1 MASDPTHALEV
12 YGQVFVEGT
21 EGGRRSQQVPFEI
34 YSDYSST
41 NFGSRNNMKLSTQAS
56 DVFMGFENYNGD
68 NFFIQRENVPSIT
81 FDTDKNIVFSDVE
94 FGESNVTTQIMN
106 SQNWYPDYTYL
117 NAKKISLGSNGV
129 DDNEDDIYARTYIID
144 NNDDLFACGRSTG
157 DGFGIDRT
165 ISPTFV
171 PIKILNNISDV
182 SSSYHTVIIK
192 SDGSVWGTGYN
203 TSGQLGLGFYSD
215 PIKTFTQESTSMTD
229 ASRVFSLFNRTIVL
243 KNDGSVWGTGKN
255 DYGQLGLGA
264 GTTSVSV
271 FTSITNDVKD
281 VSGGLGHTII
291 LKNDGSVWGTGR
303 NGSGQ
308 LGLGSLTTSV
318 SVFTS
323 ITDDVKEISAG
334 SLHTLILKNDGSVW
348 GTGRNSNGQLG
359 IGSTV
364 DKNTFTAAVGAG
376 TSDVTQIS
384 AGSDY
389 TLILKND
396 WSVHGTGRN
405 YNGVFGNG
413 TTNDTNVFTNTY
425 NYCDYKI
432 ITNSEDNSN
441 SILQQSDGKVYGT
454 GRVVSGEL
462 GMPRKIFIIPFP
474 ATGTDLLIN
483 RFTRAFATFNNN
495 TIGGGNNLYI
505 NSRFSSNFPGSFKIK
520 NTSSPQKTQIGIQ
533 LIASNS
539 NSKIFNQHNIK
550 LSDVNI
556 LIGSEAYE
564 MSVNKHGTVTSVGGF
579 ASFTG
584 AHVGNIDE
592 HIEPGFIVS
601 IDPLINPQIISI
613 NNVIPTLKIS
623 SINNDPNV
631 YGVSSDGKTFN
642 ALGEGAIWVSDVNGP
657 LSLGDYITSS
667 TLSGYGKRQDDIYMT
682 NYTVGKILQNCDFN
696 GDNVRYLSV
705 SSDNSI
711 TTVTKDDYLA
721 NTGSVYRASFVGCTY
736 HCG

>member
-68 NFFIQRENVPSIT
+68 NFFIQREKVPSIT
-81 FDTDKNIVFSDVE
+81 FDTDKNIVFSEVE
-94 FGESNVTTQIMN
+94 FGESNVTTQNMD

-117 NAKKISLGSNGV
+117 NAKEISLCAAGSARF
-129 DDNEDDIYARTYIID
+129 DEDLFVYEKTYIID
-144 NNDDLFACGRSTG
+144 NNDDLFACGISSD
-157 DGFGIDRT
+157 DGFGIDYT
-165 ISPTFV
+165 TTSPTFT
-171 PIKILNNISDV
+171 PIKILNNISNV

-192 SDGSVWGTGYN
+192 SDRSVWGTGNNSY
-203 TSGQLGLGFYSD
+203 GELGIGNFNER
-215 PIKTFTQESTSMTD
+215 IKTFTQESTSMTD
-229 ASRVFSLFNRTIVL
+229 VSQVFSLFNRTIVL
-243 KNDGSVWGTGKN
+243 KNDGSIWGTGLN
-255 DYGQLGLGA
+255 LDGRLGLGTL
-264 GTTSVSV
+264 TTSLST

-281 VSGGLGHTII
+281 VSGGKNHTII
-291 LKNDGSVWGTGR
+291 LKNDGSVWGTGL
-303 NGSGQ
+303 NSSGQ
-308 LGLGSLTTSV
+308 LGLNSLTTSL
-318 SVFTS
+318 STFTS
-323 ITDDVKEISAG
+323 ITNDVKEISAG
-334 SLHTLILKNDGSVW
+334 SDCTLILKNDGSVW
-348 GTGRNSNGQLG
+348 ATGRN
-359 IGSTV
+359 
-364 DKNTFTAAVGAG
+364 D
-376 TSDVTQIS
+376 
-384 AGSDY
+384 
-389 TLILKND
+389 
-396 WSVHGTGRN
+396 
-405 YNGVFGNG
+405 NGVFGNG
-413 TTNDTNVFTNTY
+413 TINNSNVFTNTY

-432 ITNSEDNSN
+432 ITNPEDNKN

-454 GRVVSGEL
+454 GRVNKGVL
-462 GMPRKIFIIPFP
+462 GMPKKIYIFYTTP
-474 ATGTDLLIN
+474 AAGTDFLIN
-483 RFTRAFATFNNN
+483 RFARAFATFNNN

-505 NSRFSSNFPGSFKIK
+505 NSRFSFLPTNPTDLIKIK
-520 NTSSPQKTQIGIQ
+520 NISSPQKTQTGIQ

-539 NSKIFNQHNIK
+539 NIKIFNQHNIK

-556 LIGSEAYE
+556 LIGAEAYE
-564 MSVNKHGTVTSVGGF
+564 MTVDKNGTVGSVGGF

-623 SINNDPNV
+623 SIDNDPNV

-642 ALGEGAIWVSDVNGP
+642 ALGEGAIWVSDVNGT

-696 GDNVRYLSV
+696 GDNIRYLSI
-705 SSDNSI
+705 SSENSI
-711 TTVTKDDYLA
+711 TIISKDDYLT